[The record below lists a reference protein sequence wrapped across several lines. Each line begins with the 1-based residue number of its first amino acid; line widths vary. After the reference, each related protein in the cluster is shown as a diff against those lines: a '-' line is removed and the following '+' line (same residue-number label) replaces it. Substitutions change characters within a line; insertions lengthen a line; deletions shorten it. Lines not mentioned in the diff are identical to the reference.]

1 MPTTLWSVLIRFC
14 GPSSTPGCC
23 LCTTA
28 HTPPTFCGW
37 CLHACRP
44 QARTFPSR
52 LISCT
57 PTPTTVAS
65 RGATAYFFY
74 CRGRSNRY
82 STVTTCFGPTV
93 GYLAPGSHP
102 VWLHRWYLKLI
113 SVVGAADAFTV
124 VCTCRGIH
132 AHGHSGTVLHVMISR
147 LVSSELSFDSWLCCC
162 CG

>member
-1 MPTTLWSVLIRFC
+1 MIDAYNPSRYHAQLCTPCTLWSVLMRFC

-52 LISCT
+52 LISRT

-82 STVTTCFGPTV
+82 STVTTYFGPTV

-124 VCTCRGIH
+124 VYIWWHSCPWTFW
-132 AHGHSGTVLHVMISR
+132 HGVACNDLQTSQ
-147 LVSSELSFDSWLCCC
+147 
-162 CG
+162 